1 MKKYFKTYTKKSLAL
16 LMTVMMLMSC
26 WVFVAPEHNHASAV
40 SASTIASTN
49 NSAISGLDLSTAVTT
64 IYGSF
69 GSDSDYLESKYY
81 DVVYHN
87 VLYTDGTVSS
97 ATATSDK
104 TEYGSETKLW
114 VSSNGVTVYWY
125 HPQATLMYDGD
136 TSDLPRLGV
145 ALNTVMYYT
154 GTWSRKTVNRLSW
167 VSSGGNGFEFNQNWK
182 GTDGR
187 LNFQYMWNGQEELM
201 GYTSTIVNDSMRKTL
216 ESDSDD
222 HFFANL
228 LKFTGSMSN
237 TEYVR
242 TITPTF
248 SFYGDNGTT
257 AKTISATSTKSIT
270 IINYVPLKNAL
281 NDANAKLTEI
291 KNNPSKYSTASVAK
305 FAELAKALVAAKP
318 NNYVNSSK
326 NDYTGYASAAKA
338 AVDAYNAWSGLE
350 LATYTVTFKAS
361 NSLFTETKSTTYGG
375 SVSYICENVVGD
387 KTGHYT
393 FQCWHEGDVNA
404 HLGTS
409 TTITINNVT
418 DDRTI
423 TAQYS
428 SSESHNK
435 AGEVIKIDDT
445 HHAYKCSVCGYQN
458 DSESCSF
465 GDWTTSGNNH
475 VRSCACGN
483 KQTHTPNWVDKAET
497 KYLKSNATCTE
508 PATYYKSCSTCGMQG
523 TETFTSGSASGH
535 YYELDET
542 LSTPG
547 TCEKDGIAV
556 YKCATCGHKLEGS
569 IYKRDYKGNIIEG
582 EYYDKGG
589 HNLVFSE
596 SVDHT
601 CITPGY
607 FNYYCLRCEKYFP
620 NYEEANDPAEHTWET
635 TKSKYSETQHGIKCK
650 LCVEW
655 KDGSLENHD
664 WKLTKTT
671 KEQTCKT
678 DGEGVYTCTGC
689 GATKTDVIK
698 ADGKS
703 HVLGNATSN
712 NDGTHSAKCTVN
724 GCNYEEDKVNCTN
737 NGHCVCLVCGG
748 SLAHDF
754 TKQDAKDDALKSA
767 ATCEDS
773 AVYYYSCSVCGKVN
787 NVEDAA
793 TFKSGEALGHDWRDA
808 EEVLKSAATCEDN
821 EVYYQKCSRCEK
833 SSKDIDDTKVYE
845 KPNSALGHNFEATA
859 DNAVD
864 NKDGTHSY
872 KCKNGCSATGVGK
885 VKDERENCTYGES
898 YTINN
903 DGTHTQTC
911 TVCRHNKTEEHNYSA
926 WSHIENK
933 TADGKHQH
941 QKKCV
946 CGDIVTEA
954 CDMQETKTPA
964 TCLSVGKIGTKCSKC
979 YFEETQD
986 DPNAPQLNHSY
997 TGDYVYDAKTDTHK
1011 RYCVNGCNELDP
1023 TATAC
1028 TYEYAHVDGT
1038 NTHKATCKD
1047 CKGEKTLDCHGGS
1060 ATCIQK
1066 AVCDDCKAE
1075 YGDFAPHT
1083 FEGDAVNAGDGK
1095 HNYKCTTEGCTTVG
1109 VGTEVNA
1116 TESCSGG
1123 IAYCDE
1129 KATCDKCH
1137 EKYGEVNKNNHKE
1150 TNREEMPGLAPTCM
1164 QPGYTNYQKCK
1175 SCGAELNKTTLG
1187 IDSTKHSFDGEAVSN
1202 SDGTHIVHCSNMNAE
1217 GTAQCSAT
1225 KTVTCHC
1232 SEPTVTSPSC
1242 LDGGYQ
1248 SNKCDDCGYEWTSD
1262 ETQPLGHDWGQW
1274 TYNEA
1279 TGKHEKVC
1287 KRDGTHT
1294 ESGECKDSQTETIV
1308 NPTCTEQGY
1317 TLHTCTL
1324 CAHEWKTDY
1333 VDALGHDYSQK
1344 IPDAEHEYTDKPKSC
1359 TNAQYYWFDCSRC
1372 DKNAKNEEDH
1382 VKYPLNSLYYENGDG
1397 KGHVWEGKDYKSEHA
1412 IIKTAAT
1419 CTENA
1424 VYYVYCT
1431 ACGASTKGLDDAATF
1446 VASGTAISHN
1456 YVTYNPAE
1464 KPAEGETA
1472 KKVYPASEATC
1483 TAKAT
1488 YYKRCANCGAKGK
1501 ETFEYGEKLQHT
1513 FTEQLSDTA
1522 HRITRAT
1529 CSTKATYWYDCATC
1543 ELSAEFADKTGMTE
1557 DQIAALKY
1565 ADGDF
1570 DKNNHTAKNDV
1581 PVKNPTCLDDG
1592 HSAYE
1597 HCDACGA
1604 DIGKVTKGYE
1614 KIAHSYTGAY
1624 VAVNETAADGT
1635 VTYMHKRACVYG
1647 CGNYSEVTACS
1658 FGDFSQDA
1666 EKTDGKFTHSKS
1678 CACGNKITQDCTS
1691 DATASCTQAVTCTV
1705 CHGTM
1710 QAAGGHKWS
1719 AWTSS
1724 GDGKTHYR
1732 VCENDPSHKET
1743 EACHGGTADGCGA
1756 IYCEVCSQ
1764 AYAKGDNHS
1773 WGTWYEKTP
1782 ATCTADQV
1790 KERECSSCHITET
1803 EVGDKATGHKYD
1815 RVEETT
1821 PATCTKD
1828 GVMTYYCVNG
1838 TCKDS
1843 YTKPINKLGHELGE
1857 WITTTEST
1865 CKDEGVQ
1872 TRYCKHS
1879 WKTTDGNEVKCDY
1892 FETQPI
1898 AADPSKHVPGEWQV
1912 VSGSG
1917 DCTSGIKYAKYCTKC
1932 NEVVDEKT
1940 EIIPHKWEADKV
1952 YNATCLENGYIEVK
1966 CLNCNAT
1973 EVFDENTQ
1981 GWPYK
1986 IDETTINPNDVLGLV
2001 AKGSHTWR
2009 TEAADG
2015 DTNYTVVDG
2024 CIVYITSPFSC
2035 ADSGRGNRYCEVCS
2049 ATESIVIP
2057 ASGHDLKT
2065 IPGSPASCT
2074 VPGYQEYK
2082 ACKNCPYQET
2092 PVKIPALGHEDTNGD
2107 GKCDRC
2113 YFKMY
2118 EDSSGNTS
2126 ACGCICHSNSFFIS
2140 KIIYPIARFFWK
2152 LFKINHDCSC
2162 GKTHY

>member
-26 WVFVAPEHNHASAV
+26 WVFVAPTKAEAAYGDVTIKIKYTFDKSATSGGNIKVSYYPFKSDGTGIDKSNSSEKTIVNSFKDNLTKGDDLTAEYTIPGFPYQIVITDESASGCEAV
-40 SASTIASTN
+40 DKAFVLKGFWINGISCTTSDFNKSEVSNTTKTYKYDGTGADATVKWDLPSINSVSLSPTTATVNIPRTGSASTSFTATVKDQYGYTYYTLGA
-49 NSAISGLDLSTAVTT
+49 NSGSCSISPANSGIS
-64 IYGSF
+64 YGI
-69 GSDSDYLESKYY
+69 SDNT
-81 DVVYHN
+81 V
-87 VLYTDGTVSS
+87 TVSAKEAALASLGNYNSTTGKGTETVTVSCNSKTAS
-97 ATATSDK
+97 ATITYVSPDYTVKFASSK
-104 TEYGSETKLW
+104 TDADNSWSHSETTKYKG
-114 VSSNGVTVYWY
+114 SVTY
-125 HPQATLMYDGD
+125 
-136 TSDLPRLGV
+136 
-145 ALNTVMYYT
+145 NC
-154 GTWSRKTVNRLSW
+154 
-167 VSSGGNGFEFNQNWK
+167 E
-182 GTDGR
+182 
-187 LNFQYMWNGQEELM
+187 
-201 GYTSTIVNDSMRKTL
+201 
-216 ESDSDD
+216 
-222 HFFANL
+222 
-228 LKFTGSMSN
+228 
-237 TEYVR
+237 
-242 TITPTF
+242 
-248 SFYGDNGTT
+248 
-257 AKTISATSTKSIT
+257 
-270 IINYVPLKNAL
+270 
-281 NDANAKLTEI
+281 
-291 KNNPSKYSTASVAK
+291 
-305 FAELAKALVAAKP
+305 
-318 NNYVNSSK
+318 SSK
-326 NDYTGYASAAKA
+326 ILY
-338 AVDAYNAWSGLE
+338 
-350 LATYTVTFKAS
+350 
-361 NSLFTETKSTTYGG
+361 
-375 SVSYICENVVGD
+375 D

-393 FQCWHEGDVNA
+393 FQYWHEGDVNV
-404 HLGTS
+404 HLSDTTS
-409 TTITINNVT
+409 VTVSNVIT
-418 DDRTI
+418 DRTI

-465 GDWTTSGNNH
+465 GDWTTSGGNH

-483 KQTHTPNWVDKAET
+483 TQTHKPDWVEKVDT
-497 KYLKSNATCTE
+497 KYLVSNATCTE
-508 PATYYKSCSTCGMQG
+508 PAKYYKSCSTCGMKG
-523 TETFTSGSASGH
+523 TETFTSGNATGH
-535 YYELDET
+535 YYEEVSHEDHSCSENAKVTYECIYCGDTIISENKHTSDGTKTDELYDKAGHQWLQNGT
-542 LSTPG
+542 TNHTCDKPG
-547 TCEKDGIAV
+547 YIN
-556 YKCATCGHKLEGS
+556 YKC
-569 IYKRDYKGNIIEG
+569 
-582 EYYDKGG
+582 
-589 HNLVFSE
+589 
-596 SVDHT
+596 
-601 CITPGY
+601 
-607 FNYYCLRCEKYFP
+607 YYCDKTKQEVNK
-620 NYEEANDPAEHTWET
+620 NDPAGHTWAT
-635 TKSKYSETQHGIKCK
+635 TLSPIANTDYHGYVCTVCKKVYDNTRITSHSWELVSTIIAPTCMTEGSGNYKCN
-650 LCVEW
+650 
-655 KDGSLENHD
+655 D
-664 WKLTKTT
+664 
-671 KEQTCKT
+671 
-678 DGEGVYTCTGC
+678 C
-689 GATKTDVIK
+689 GATKQGTIAIDPNAHKLSNPVQN
-698 ADGKS
+698 ADGK
-703 HVLGNATSN
+703 
-712 NDGTHSAKCTVN
+712 THTAICSN
-724 GCNYEEDKVNCTN
+724 GCGKGQVTADCVDENKDCICDVC
-737 NGHCVCLVCGG
+737 NGQLV
-748 SLAHDF
+748 HDF
-754 TKQDAKDDALKSA
+754 TKQDTKTDALKSA
-767 ATCEDS
+767 ATCEGS

-787 NVEDAA
+787 NAENAA
-793 TFKSGEALGHDWRDA
+793 TFTSGEALGHDWRDTKTNKKA
-808 EEVLKSAATCEDN
+808 DATCE
-821 EVYYQKCSRCEK
+821 VGTIYYKECDRCHI
-833 SSKDIDDTKVYE
+833 SSNGKTDEIWTDSD
-845 KPNSALGHNFEATA
+845 ALGHNFEATA
-859 DNAVD
+859 GNAVD

-872 KCKNGCSATGVGK
+872 KCKNAGCTETGVGTEK
-885 VKDERENCTYGES
+885 GAKENCTYGAYTSNGES
-898 YTINN
+898 GHTRTCSICGHEDVSAHNLSKWTFN
-903 DGTHTQTC
+903 GTDTNKTHTRSC
-911 TVCRHNKTEEHNYSA
+911 TDN
-926 WSHIENK
+926 
-933 TADGKHQH
+933 
-941 QKKCV
+941 
-946 CGDIVTEA
+946 CGYA
-954 CDMQETKTPA
+954 ETKTCTEEETHHDA
-964 TCLSVGKIGTKCSKC
+964 TCLADAYTEYACPDCGNGYQVTEENTKL
-979 YFEETQD
+979 D
-986 DPNAPQLNHSY
+986 HSY
-997 TGDYVYDAKTDTHK
+997 TGAYKYDATTDTHTQL
-1011 RYCVNGCNELDP
+1011 CINGCNQYGGE
-1023 TATAC
+1023 AKC

-1047 CKGEKTLDCHGGS
+1047 CKGVKTLDCHGGS
-1060 ATCIQK
+1060 ATCIKK
-1066 AVCDDCKAE
+1066 AVCEDCKAE
-1075 YGDFAPHT
+1075 YGDFAAHT

-1095 HNYKCTTEGCTTVG
+1095 HNYKCITEGCAAVG

-1137 EKYGEVNKNNHKE
+1137 EKYGEFNKNNHKE
-1150 TNREEMPGLAPTCM
+1150 TNFEEMPGLAPTCM

-1232 SEPTVTSPSC
+1232 SDPSVTPPSC

-1262 ETQPLGHDWGQW
+1262 ETQPLGHDWGEW
-1274 TYNEA
+1274 TYNEE
-1279 TGKHEKVC
+1279 TGKHERVC

-1294 ESGECKDSQTETIV
+1294 ESGECKDSQTETII

-1333 VDALGHDYSQK
+1333 VDALGHNYSQK

-1359 TNAQYYWFDCSRC
+1359 TNAQYYWFDCLRC
-1372 DKNAKNEEDH
+1372 DKNAKDEDDH

-1412 IIKTAAT
+1412 ILKTAAT

-1464 KPAEGETA
+1464 GETA
-1472 KKVYPASEATC
+1472 KEVYPASAATC

-1501 ETFEYGEKLQHT
+1501 ETFEYGEKLQHN

-1565 ADGDF
+1565 EDGDF
-1570 DKNNHTAKNDV
+1570 DKNNHTAKKDV
-1581 PVKNPTCLDDG
+1581 PVKNPTCMDDG

-1624 VAVNETAADGT
+1624 VAVNEAAEDGT
-1635 VTYMHKRACVYG
+1635 VTYKHKRACVYG

>member
-26 WVFVAPEHNHASAV
+26 WVFVAPTKAEAAYGDVTIKIKYTFDSSATSGGDIKVSYYPFKSDGTGIDKSNSSEKTIVNSFKEDLTKGDDLTAEYTIPGFPYQIVIKDESASGCDAV
-40 SASTIASTN
+40 DKAFVLKGFWINGISCTTSGFNKSEVSNATKTYKYDGTGDDVTVKWDLPSINSVSLSPTTATVNIPRTGSASTSFTATVKDQYGCTYYTLGA
-49 NSAISGLDLSTAVTT
+49 NSGSCSISPANSGIS
-64 IYGSF
+64 YGI
-69 GSDSDYLESKYY
+69 SDNT
-81 DVVYHN
+81 V
-87 VLYTDGTVSS
+87 TVSAKEAALASLGNYNSTTGKGTETVTVSCNSKTAS
-97 ATATSDK
+97 ATITYVSPDYTVEFASSK
-104 TEYGSETKLW
+104 TDADNSWLHSETKKYKG
-114 VSSNGVTVYWY
+114 SVTY
-125 HPQATLMYDGD
+125 
-136 TSDLPRLGV
+136 
-145 ALNTVMYYT
+145 NC
-154 GTWSRKTVNRLSW
+154 
-167 VSSGGNGFEFNQNWK
+167 E
-182 GTDGR
+182 
-187 LNFQYMWNGQEELM
+187 
-201 GYTSTIVNDSMRKTL
+201 
-216 ESDSDD
+216 
-222 HFFANL
+222 
-228 LKFTGSMSN
+228 
-237 TEYVR
+237 
-242 TITPTF
+242 
-248 SFYGDNGTT
+248 
-257 AKTISATSTKSIT
+257 
-270 IINYVPLKNAL
+270 
-281 NDANAKLTEI
+281 
-291 KNNPSKYSTASVAK
+291 
-305 FAELAKALVAAKP
+305 
-318 NNYVNSSK
+318 SSK
-326 NDYTGYASAAKA
+326 ILY
-338 AVDAYNAWSGLE
+338 
-350 LATYTVTFKAS
+350 
-361 NSLFTETKSTTYGG
+361 
-375 SVSYICENVVGD
+375 D

-393 FQCWHEGDVNA
+393 FQYWHEGDLNA
-404 HLGTS
+404 PLGTS

-428 SSESHNK
+428 TSEPHNSQGGYK
-435 AGEVIKIDDT
+435 KNTTNNT
-445 HHAYKCSVCGYQN
+445 HQTICSVCGYVN
-458 DSESCSF
+458 DSVACSF
-465 GDWTTSGNNH
+465 GNWTTSGNNH

-483 KQTHTPNWVDKAET
+483 TQTHTPNWVDKAET
-497 KYLKSNATCTE
+497 KYLVSNATCTE
-508 PATYYKSCSTCGMQG
+508 PAKYYKSCSTCGMQG
-523 TETFTSGSASGH
+523 TETFTSGNALGH

-556 YKCATCGHKLEGS
+556 YKCSTCGDVLEGS
-569 IYKRDYKGNIIEG
+569 TYKRDSKGNIIEG

-589 HNLVFSE
+589 HNLVFSGRE
-596 SVDHT
+596 DHT
-601 CITPGY
+601 CTTPGY
-607 FNYYCLRCEKYFP
+607 YNYYCLRCEKYFP
-620 NYEEANDPAEHTWET
+620 NYEEANDPAGHTWET

-650 LCVEW
+650 ICSEW
-655 KDGSLENHD
+655 KDDSLENHD

-671 KEQTCKT
+671 KKQTCKT
-678 DGEGVYTCTGC
+678 DGEGVYTCIGC

-698 ADGKS
+698 ADGES
-703 HVLGNATSN
+703 HVLGNATPN
-712 NDGTHSAKCTVN
+712 NDGTHSAKCTVD
-724 GCNYEEDKVNCTN
+724 GCTYEADKVNCTN
-737 NGHCVCLVCGG
+737 NGHCVCSVCGG
-748 SLAHDF
+748 QLAHDF
-754 TKQDAKDDALKSA
+754 TKQDTKDDALKSA

-787 NVEDAA
+787 NAENAA
-793 TFKSGEALGHDWRDA
+793 TFTSGEALGHDWRDA

-864 NKDGTHSY
+864 NGDGTHSY
-872 KCKNGCSATGVGK
+872 KCKNAGCGATGVGK
-885 VKDERENCTYGES
+885 VKDARENCTYGAYAS
-898 YTINN
+898 NGKSGHTRTCSICGHKDVSAHNLSKWTFNGN
-903 DGTHTQTC
+903 DTNKTHTRYC
-911 TVCRHNKTEEHNYSA
+911 TDN
-926 WSHIENK
+926 
-933 TADGKHQH
+933 
-941 QKKCV
+941 
-946 CGDIVTEA
+946 CGYT
-954 CDMQETKTPA
+954 ETKACTKEETHHDA
-964 TCLSVGKIGTKCSKC
+964 TCLADAYTEYACPDCGNGYKVTEENTKL
-979 YFEETQD
+979 D
-986 DPNAPQLNHSY
+986 HSY
-997 TGDYVYDAKTDTHK
+997 TGAYKYDATTDTHTQL
-1011 RYCVNGCNELDP
+1011 CINGCNQYGGE
-1023 TATAC
+1023 AKC

-1047 CKGEKTLDCHGGS
+1047 CKGVKTLDCHGGS
-1060 ATCIQK
+1060 ATCIMK

-1083 FEGDAVNAGDGK
+1083 FDGDAVNAGDGE
-1095 HNYKCTTEGCTTVG
+1095 HNYKCTTDGCAAVG
-1109 VGTEVNA
+1109 VGTVVNA

-1137 EKYGEVNKNNHKE
+1137 EKYGEFNTNNHKE

-1187 IDSTKHSFDGEAVSN
+1187 IDSTKHSFDGKAVSN
-1202 SDGTHIVHCSNMNAE
+1202 DNGTHIVHCSNMNAE

-1232 SEPTVTSPSC
+1232 SEPTVTPPSC

-1262 ETQPLGHDWGQW
+1262 ETQPLGHDWGEW
-1274 TYNEA
+1274 TYNEE
-1279 TGKHEKVC
+1279 TGKHERVC
-1287 KRDGTHT
+1287 KRDDTHT
-1294 ESGECKDSQTETIV
+1294 ESGECKDSQTETII

-1324 CAHEWKTDY
+1324 CAHEWETDY
-1333 VDALGHDYSQK
+1333 VNALGHDYSQK

-1372 DKNAKNEEDH
+1372 DKNAKDEEDH
-1382 VKYPLNSLYYENGDG
+1382 EKYPLNSLYYENGDG

-1464 KPAEGETA
+1464 GETA
-1472 KKVYPASEATC
+1472 KEVYPASEATC

-1501 ETFEYGEKLQHT
+1501 ETFEYGEKLQHN
-1513 FTEQLSDTA
+1513 FTEMLSDTA

-1570 DKNNHTAKNDV
+1570 DKNNHTAKKDV

-1624 VAVNETAADGT
+1624 VAVNEAAEDGT
-1635 VTYMHKRACVYG
+1635 VTYKHKRACVYG

-1803 EVGDKATGHKYD
+1803 ETGDKATGHKYD

-1879 WKTTDGNEVKCDY
+1879 WKTTDGNEVKCNY